1 MDYIWTRGENSAI
14 SHLRKIDAGAYGEVH
29 EVLPSFF
36 QPSMRCRCE
45 KTRPVMYVAALF
57 VSDCESGVREED
69 NTSIRRRHGK
79 GYPERSQSS
88 RETLQARNTQEY
100 RLRVPA
106 RQVIDVA
113 IFSRYGALRP
123 RFRRLDLT
131 PLDSRRGTKTAAPHG
146 NRTLK
151 DKNDTN
157 MGRYGGPHQGSCI
170 HSFTRPCP
178 QRLET
183 SQQYPSPLPFSPR
196 N

>member
-1 MDYIWTRGENSAI
+1 
-14 SHLRKIDAGAYGEVH
+14 
-29 EVLPSFF
+29 
-36 QPSMRCRCE
+36 
-45 KTRPVMYVAALF
+45 MYVAALF

-88 RETLQARNTQEY
+88 RETLQTRNTQEY

-113 IFSRYGALRP
+113 IFSRYGVLRP
-123 RFRRLDLT
+123 RFRRLDST
-131 PLDSRRGTKTAAPHG
+131 PLDSRSGTKTAAPHG

-151 DKNDTN
+151 DENDTN

-178 QRLET
+178 QGLET
-183 SQQYPSPLPFSPR
+183 SQQYPISSSVLPKKLTSSSVFRHRPGLENRRFWAHVRGYVKASTHHPLRARHPILSLPR
-196 N
+196 TY